1 MNEELP
7 NNTGGDSN
15 ASADDSAA
23 RKQAALDAL
32 AELGEAMRV
41 SAANYDHEADQY
53 WNSLPYDQQLMAFYS
68 VCKRI
73 YKGDLVDQG
82 SYRHVL
88 YHVFGFDPD
97 AYIVGMECGY
107 LDIHNAI
114 VVDDADTRSQ
124 KIKDSFQRINNR
136 YSETLERLAENERQ
150 ERDSIGSE
158 GGDVRGNDPSS
169 DG

>member
-1 MNEELP
+1 MNEQVS
-7 NNTGGDSN
+7 NNPGGE
-15 ASADDSAA
+15 SAA
-23 RKQAALDAL
+23 DNSAQRNAALDAL
-32 AELGEAMRV
+32 AELGEAMRA
-41 SAANYDHEADQY
+41 SAADYDREADQY
-53 WNSLPYDQQLMAFYS
+53 WNSLSYDQQLMAFYA

-73 YKGDLVDQG
+73 HQGDIVDKG

-88 YHVFGFDPD
+88 YRVFGFAPD

-114 VVDDADTRSQ
+114 IVDDTNTRSQ
-124 KIKDSFQRINNR
+124 KIKDSFQRINNQ
-136 YSETLERLAENERQ
+136 YGETLERLAENERQ